1 MKRII
6 ALLLAMT
13 LVLSFA
19 ACSNQKNG
27 ENNDDNNVNNEQ
39 NNDVN
44 NDVNND
50 ENNNENEDDGV
61 MTYAEY
67 EAAALDTEVVVEVY
81 VQATQ
86 SWWDNKITVYAQD
99 EDGAYFLYNM
109 ACTEEDA
116 AKLVAGTK
124 IRVTGFKGEWSGE
137 VEIMDATFEF
147 VEGAEKWVAE
157 PTDMTEL
164 LASEE
169 LIKHQNKFVSFT
181 GMTVVASKDKDGNE
195 APFLYAWDGSGSAD
209 SDSDLFFTV
218 SINGAEYTFVVEYY
232 LCGPGSDAYEAVRNL
247 EIGDVIDAEGFLY
260 WYDGVQPHITKVTVQ
275 E

>member
-13 LVLSFA
+13 LVFSFA
-19 ACSNQKNG
+19 ACANKNG
-27 ENNDDNNVNNEQ
+27 ENNNDNNVNNEQ

-50 ENNNENEDDGV
+50 ENNENEDDGV

-67 EAAALDTEVVVEVY
+67 EAAALEAEVVVEVY

-86 SWWDNKITVYAQD
+86 SWWNDQISVYAQD
-99 EDGAYFLYNM
+99 QDGAYFIYNM

-116 AKLVAGTK
+116 AKLTAGTK
-124 IRVTGFKGEWSGE
+124 IRVTGYKGEWSGE
-137 VEIMDATFEF
+137 VEILDATFEF

-157 PTDMTEL
+157 SVDMTEE
-164 LASEE
+164 LASED

-181 GMTVVASKDKDGNE
+181 GMTVVASTDKDGNE
-195 APFLYAWDGSGSAD
+195 AAFLYAWDGSGSAD

-218 SINGAEYTFVVEYY
+218 SVNGAEYTFVIEYY
-232 LCGPGSDAYEAVRNL
+232 LCGPDSDAYKAVQGL
-247 EIGDVIDAEGFLY
+247 EIGDVIDIEGFLY
-260 WYDGVQPHITKVTVQ
+260 WYNGAQPHVTKVTVQ